1 MTNVLRTVTQ
11 EMGGM
16 IEQGPQCLYTSR
28 LGAHNCEFGQYAV
41 FLDGWKQYHSQF
53 ERGISLNHGTIELL
67 RDRP

>member
-41 FLDGWKQYHSQF
+41 FLDGWDQYHSQF
-53 ERGISLNHGTIELL
+53 
-67 RDRP
+67 